1 MNKVSASAVP
11 PTTIAAYLDQLRDA
25 LIGADPALIQD
36 ALYDAEE
43 HLRSELAENRGVSE
57 ADLLARMA
65 TTYGVPEEVAEI
77 YRDKEIQIT
86 RALRTPPRK
95 PAQSML
101 GSFFGVV
108 ADPRA
113 YASLFYMVL
122 SLATGIFYFTFV
134 VTGLSL
140 SAGLAFLII
149 GIPFALLFL
158 GLVHVLSLVEGRIVE
173 VMLGERMPRRPAYAD
188 SETGFWAR
196 IANLITDP
204 YTWTTML
211 YFIMMLPL
219 GIIYF
224 TIMVTGLSVSAAFV
238 TAPFFRIFNGSWFDV
253 TVDGSSFT
261 QNWFFL
267 GDVWLPMVFV
277 LGVAGLLTMLHVARG
292 IGYLHGQIAKVLLVR
307 YPAN

>member
-1 MNKVSASAVP
+1 MSTAP
-11 PTTIAAYLDQLRDA
+11 PTTIAAYLDQLREA
-25 LIGADPALIQD
+25 LKGADPALIQD

-43 HLRSELAENRGVSE
+43 HLRSELAENRGISE

-101 GSFFGVV
+101 GSFFGVI

-134 VTGLSL
+134 AVGLSL
-140 SAGLAFLII
+140 SAGLAILII
-149 GIPFALLFL
+149 GIPVAVLFL
-158 GLVHVLSLVEGRIVE
+158 GLVRVLSLVEGRIVE
-173 VMLGERMPRRPAYAD
+173 VMLGERMPRRPAYANAA
-188 SETGFWAR
+188 TGFWAR
-196 IANLITDP
+196 IGDLITDP

-219 GIIYF
+219 GILYF
-224 TIMVTGLSVSAAFV
+224 TVVVTGLSVFAAFV
-238 TAPFFRIFNGSWFDV
+238 AAPFVRML
-253 TVDGSSFT
+253 DGSNFSGLFIDGIEVT
-261 QNWFFL
+261 SNWNFFL
-267 GDVWLPMVFV
+267 GDAWLPLIFATGV
-277 LGVAGLLTMLHVARG
+277 LGLFVMLHLARG
-292 IGYLHGQIAKVLLVR
+292 VGYLHGQIAKVLLVR
-307 YPAN
+307 STAN